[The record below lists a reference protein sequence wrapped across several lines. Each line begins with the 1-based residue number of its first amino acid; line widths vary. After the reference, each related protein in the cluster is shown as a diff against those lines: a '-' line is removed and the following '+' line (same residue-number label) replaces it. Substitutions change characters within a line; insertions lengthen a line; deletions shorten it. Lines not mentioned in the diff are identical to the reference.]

1 MIFLLDFIIHNY
13 FIEKIDYWVW
23 IKNKFIIILSLG
35 GKTYFTQGGVNQYYD
50 IGNPHKN
57 TEANLMAVERE
68 GYYGWVGFGGSVMQ
82 WHPELNIGFGY
93 VPSLLE
99 WYEFNNHKG
108 ANLQQ
113 LVVKCAK
120 ATSTQPRDSF

>member
-1 MIFLLDFIIHNY
+1 M
-13 FIEKIDYWVW
+13 DYRVW
-23 IKNKFIIILSLG
+23 IKNKFIIILSSG

-120 ATSTQPRDSF
+120 ATSTQSRDSF

>member
-1 MIFLLDFIIHNY
+1 M
-13 FIEKIDYWVW
+13 
-23 IKNKFIIILSLG
+23 
-35 GKTYFTQGGVNQYYD
+35 NQYYD

-57 TEANLMAVERE
+57 TEAKLMGPERA

-82 WHPELNIGFGY
+82 WNPKFNIGFGY
-93 VPSLLE
+93 IPSLLE

-113 LVVKCAK
+113 LVVECAK
-120 ATSTQPRDSF
+120 TATIESRNNSIDEQ

>member
-1 MIFLLDFIIHNY
+1 MKYNLICTIFHPFD
-13 FIEKIDYWVW
+13 KIL
-23 IKNKFIIILSLG
+23 NANLG
-35 GKTYFTQGGVNQYYD
+35 GKTCFTQGGVNQYYD

-57 TEANLMAVERE
+57 TEAKLMSGERA

-82 WHPELNIGFGY
+82 WNPELNIGFGY
-93 VPSLLE
+93 IPSLLE

-113 LVVKCAK
+113 LVVECANAASK
-120 ATSTQPRDSF
+120 SLESRNNSIA